1 MSEFNAKVVLITG
14 ASAGIGAALAQEFA
28 QQQAKLVLVARR
40 QDRLEALAKRLDPT
54 GESILT
60 VKGDVTQAEDL
71 EQAVALAHAKFGAI
85 DIAIANAGWSIKGNL
100 EQLSVADYRQ
110 QWETNVFGVLHTI
123 YATLADLKKTQ
134 GRLVV
139 ISSVKS
145 YIALAGDSPYST
157 SKFALRALCQSLRQE
172 LAPFGVAVT
181 HVCPGYVATEIRQV
195 DEQGV
200 LHTDVDPIS
209 PMLLRS
215 AEQTAQ
221 AIVKAID
228 RRQPEQILTSY
239 GKLVVLLQRYC
250 PWLVAWLISRLKI
263 KVKSRTE
270 QRDPQLQDN

>member
-1 MSEFNAKVVLITG
+1 MSKFNPKVVLITG

-28 QQQAKLVLVARR
+28 QQQAKLVLIARR
-40 QDRLEALAKRLDPT
+40 QDRLEALAKSLDPT
-54 GESILT
+54 GENILT
-60 VKGDVTQAEDL
+60 VKGDVTRAEDL

-85 DIAIANAGWSIKGNL
+85 DVAIANAGWSIKGNL
-100 EQLSVADYRQ
+100 DELRVADYRQ

-145 YIALAGDSPYST
+145 YIALAGDSPYSS
-157 SKFALRALCQSLRQE
+157 SKFALRALCQSLGQE
-172 LAPFGVAVT
+172 LAPFGISVT

-195 DEQGV
+195 DEHGV
-200 LHTDVDPIS
+200 LHSDVDPIS

-215 AEQTAQ
+215 AEQTAK

-250 PWLVAWLISRLKI
+250 PWLVAWLISRLNI
-263 KVKSRTE
+263 QVKSRTD
-270 QRDPQLQDN
+270 QRAPQLQDD